1 MGAERRRG
9 RLEGTDPEKPV
20 ATSQRMLKTIF
31 SRIMMSSD
39 VFGVGRD
46 KSRQVDT
53 DRGDN
58 FNAFVPSSRVDN
70 VTRAGRFLLPRRT
83 LSLKRG
89 DRVSIFLRPRSQ
101 CRLSP
106 VKNFQFAFLFCF
118 VANYEYFI
126 TRCENSI
133 RCQDGSKLIQS
144 WFLR

>member
-1 MGAERRRG
+1 MERRRD
-9 RLEGTDPEKPV
+9 RLEGTEKPV

-46 KSRQVDT
+46 KSGQVDT

-70 VTRAGRFLLPRRT
+70 VTGPVFATSPNII
-83 LSLKRG
+83 SIKRG
-89 DRVSIFLRPRSQ
+89 DRVSIFPRPRSQ

-106 VKNFQFAFLFCF
+106 VKNFQFAFLFFFFFICDQLRIFHNF
-118 VANYEYFI
+118 VLLKFYSMSGRIE
-126 TRCENSI
+126 
-133 RCQDGSKLIQS
+133 GKLIQS
-144 WFLR
+144 